1 MVTHVMGTMPYR
13 SSKTGQYNAQWIQRI
28 FKVYDVKD
36 WVVALETGKRGYK
49 HYQIRFDISGDY
61 DTFFQQVHE
70 AIPEL
75 HLEKASDGPFDNNY
89 ERKEGFFVSSR
100 DTDEILRI
108 RFCRL
113 NPVQR
118 DILAIVDSQND
129 REVDVWLDPRGNH
142 GKTWMTIHLWER
154 GQALVVPRYATT
166 AEKLSAFVCSAYKG
180 EPYIII
186 DIPRATVPNTAL
198 YEAIEEL
205 KDGLVFDTR
214 YSGRTRNVRG
224 AKIIIFTNNALDPEK
239 LSADRWRLHGI
250 AKQAVP
256 EYIKPKPKPR
266 KKKKK
271 ESEQ

>member
-1 MVTHVMGTMPYR
+1 MAR
-13 SSKTGQYNAQWIQRI
+13 
-28 FKVYDVKD
+28 
-36 WVVALETGKRGYK
+36 
-49 HYQIRFDISGDY
+49 
-61 DTFFQQVHE
+61 
-70 AIPEL
+70 
-75 HLEKASDGPFDNNY
+75 
-89 ERKEGFFVSSR
+89 
-100 DTDEILRI
+100 
-108 RFCRL
+108 
-113 NPVQR
+113 
-118 DILAIVDSQND
+118 
-129 REVDVWLDPRGNH
+129 PRGNH

-186 DIPRATVPNTAL
+186 DIPRATVPTTAL

-224 AKIIIFTNNALDPEK
+224 AKIIIFTNSALDPEK

-250 AKQAVP
+250 AKQAIP

-266 KKKKK
+266 KKKKVQ
-271 ESEQ
+271 E